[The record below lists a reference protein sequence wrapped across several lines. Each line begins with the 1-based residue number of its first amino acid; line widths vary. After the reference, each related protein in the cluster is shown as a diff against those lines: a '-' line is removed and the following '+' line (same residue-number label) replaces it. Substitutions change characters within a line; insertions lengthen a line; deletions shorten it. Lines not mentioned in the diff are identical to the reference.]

1 MLFYT
6 FAFVVIRTFI
16 QIVNDDYTNTTST
29 CKDLLDKATAETIP
43 DIRSAYFLKLM
54 DIDNT
59 ALKNTFEKF
68 YIGFLASETTYAS
81 EAEISTHVCKMPYIM
96 SEFLSWTAGVT
107 PLLSI
112 YILYLLYIK
121 IKDWG
126 KSKLAKGKN
135 VEENKVVLELTK
147 PPSRPPI
154 VPTLR
159 RRQSTRAHLDQTEG
173 IRHQKQEKVKRKTNE
188 PSVLEKLTNLSP
200 RLKQRIFAKENDKKK
215 KYILK

>member
-16 QIVNDDYTNTTST
+16 QFVHEDYINTTHS
-29 CKDLLDKATAETIP
+29 CKELLDKATAETIP

-68 YIGFLASETTYAS
+68 YIGFFASATTYAS
-81 EAEISTHVCKMPYIM
+81 EEEIITHACKMPNVI
-96 SEFLSWTAGVT
+96 SEFLSWTAGVA

-112 YILYLLYIK
+112 YILYLMYVK

-126 KSKLAKGKN
+126 KSKLAKETF

-147 PPSRPPI
+147 PPRPPI
-154 VPTLR
+154 IPTLR
-159 RRQSTRAHLDQTEG
+159 RRQSTRAHLDQAEG
-173 IRHQKQEKVKRKTNE
+173 IRHRKQEEDNRKTNE

-200 RLKQRIFAKENDKKK
+200 RLKQRIFAKENDAAVDV
-215 KYILK
+215 

>member
-6 FAFVVIRTFI
+6 LAFVVIRTFI
-16 QIVNDDYTNTTST
+16 QFVHDDYINTTHS
-29 CKDLLDKATAETIP
+29 CKELLDKATAETIP

-81 EAEISTHVCKMPYIM
+81 EEEIITHACKMPNII

-112 YILYLLYIK
+112 YILYLLYMK

-126 KSKLAKGKN
+126 KSKLAKKKI
-135 VEENKVVLELTK
+135 VENIDVAIELTK
-147 PPSRPPI
+147 PPRAPI

-159 RRQSTRAHLDQTEG
+159 RRQSTRMHLDQAEG
-173 IRHQKQEKVKRKTNE
+173 IRHRKQEEDKPQPKQ
-188 PSVLEKLTNLSP
+188 SGVLEKLTNLSP
-200 RLKQRIFAKENDKKK
+200 RLKQRIFAKGNDA
-215 KYILK
+215 LVDV

>member
-16 QIVNDDYTNTTST
+16 QYVHDDYINTTHS
-29 CKDLLDKATAETIP
+29 CKELLDKATAETIP
-43 DIRSAYFLKLM
+43 DIRSAYFLKLI

-59 ALKNTFEKF
+59 ALQNTFEKF
-68 YIGFLASETTYAS
+68 YIGFLASESTYAS
-81 EAEISTHVCKMPYIM
+81 EEEIITHACKMPNII

-112 YILYLLYIK
+112 YILYLMYVK
-121 IKDWG
+121 VKDWG
-126 KSKLAKGKN
+126 KSKLAKEKF

-154 VPTLR
+154 IPLMR
-159 RRQSTRAHLDQTEG
+159 RRQSTFVHLDQTEG
-173 IRHQKQEKVKRKTNE
+173 IRHRKQEKNTQQPKQ
-188 PSVLEKLTNLSP
+188 SGILEQLTNLSP
-200 RLKQRIFAKENDKKK
+200 RLKQRIFAKGKDAAVDV
-215 KYILK
+215 